1 MMLFYPAI
9 FHEDENSVWV
19 EFPDLEGCQTYGD
32 TVSECVASAS
42 EALGLYAESLI
53 ERNIKL
59 PPPSSA
65 KAIVLEDEKSFIMAV
80 YCDLN
85 NYLKDSKAV
94 KKTLTIP
101 EWLNNM
107 ATRENINFSNVLQN
121 ALIEKLGLV
130 SK

>member
-1 MMLFYPAI
+1 MLLFYPAI
-9 FHEDENSVWV
+9 FHEEENSAWV

-32 TVSECVASAS
+32 TISECVMSAS

-59 PPPSSA
+59 PPPSNA
-65 KAIVLEDEKSFIMAV
+65 KSIKLEDEQSFIMAV

-101 EWLNNM
+101 EWLNDM
-107 ATRENINFSNVLQN
+107 AIKENINFSNVLQN

-130 SK
+130 NK